1 MSTADRYLDQ
11 TDLNDSGTFPDLSE
25 TTIFTELIQGYTR
38 PAGDRERVSLD
49 KKMEVPEK
57 DDDDE

>member
-1 MSTADRYLDQ
+1 LDQ
-11 TDLNDSGTFPDLSE
+11 TELNDSGTFPDLSE

-38 PAGDRERVSLD
+38 PAGERERVSLD
-49 KKMEVPEK
+49 KKMEVREK